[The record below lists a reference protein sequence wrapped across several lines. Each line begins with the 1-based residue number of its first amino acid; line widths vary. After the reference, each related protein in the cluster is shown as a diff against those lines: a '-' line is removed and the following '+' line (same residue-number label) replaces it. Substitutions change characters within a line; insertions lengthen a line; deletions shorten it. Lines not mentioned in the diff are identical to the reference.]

1 MDKNE
6 VDQVWAAF
14 QEVAEASKGKIDPVD
29 KAELKKD
36 HKDRKDKDI
45 DNDGDVD
52 SSDEYLH
59 KRRKVIKKAIAKKGD
74 TGSAEKEMEEAVE
87 VDAEFLALFEAQ
99 SPAQKAAFAKMLA
112 GKKGGKDKD
121 EKDEDEDDS
130 KDDDS
135 KDSKKPDFSKMKK
148 EEMDGSVKPKMK
160 KEEIKGSQTQVRALA
175 GIKAQPKS
183 KVSLAP
189 APWDKKKK
197 PAVKA
202 SYNYEHVER
211 VMDVLEGSQPNA
223 TGGKPESMEDKLTPS
238 DKKMVQDHGGLG
250 GADSGI
256 DGAKA
261 AADTAASI
269 KASEPSK
276 TTEKPTGMKEE
287 TNLASFFQSL
297 RAKNT

>member
-36 HKDRKDKDI
+36 HKDREDKDI

-112 GKKGGKDKD
+112 GKKGGKDKG
-121 EKDEDEDDS
+121 EKDEDE
-130 KDDDS
+130 DDS
-135 KDSKKPDFSKMKK
+135 KDSKKPDFS
-148 EEMDGSVKPKMK
+148 KMK

-223 TGGKPESMEDKLTPS
+223 TGGKPESMEDKLTSS

-261 AADTAASI
+261 AADTAAAI